1 MTTTTH
7 DIVSSKRVNLDPS
20 AKSGESFRRLTDTS
34 ACAVLI
40 LRSDGDVR
48 YSNQFLV
55 SLSGVPRENLLNKG
69 FAEVLLAP
77 QHRIEW
83 QAAFDE
89 ALSAED
95 VRSAFEF
102 PIVCHDRSTVTLE
115 WTMQRLDGDGDGPV
129 VVAVGNDVN
138 QRSASDG
145 MLRSMLETAVDGI
158 VTISQTGIVQS
169 MNPAA
174 EEMFGYG
181 EDEVVGE
188 NISMLMPHP
197 YQDEHDGYL
206 THYMSTGEKRVI
218 GIGREAVGLRKSGKE
233 FPCDLVVSEMSLGSE
248 RFFTGTVRDITKQ
261 KDAETR
267 ARQAERLA
275 AIGQTVAGLAHES
288 RNAFQRSQACLEML
302 ALELE
307 SQPDAI
313 ELVERTQRAL
323 SHLHHLYE
331 EVRNYAA
338 PITLDRQ
345 ECNLAHVWRDA
356 WAHLEPSFQGGDVT
370 LHENLEVVDP
380 ICSIDWF
387 ALGQVFRNIFENS
400 IFACESPGRIE
411 VRCQQAELNK
421 LPAIRVTI
429 SDNGPGLS
437 DESMSRVFDAFFTTK
452 PKGTG
457 LGMAI
462 AKRIIDAHEGTFE
475 VGNRTLG
482 AEFVI
487 TLKVS

>member
-1 MTTTTH
+1 
-7 DIVSSKRVNLDPS
+7 
-20 AKSGESFRRLTDTS
+20 
-34 ACAVLI
+34 
-40 LRSDGDVR
+40 
-48 YSNQFLV
+48 
-55 SLSGVPRENLLNKG
+55 
-69 FAEVLLAP
+69 
-77 QHRIEW
+77 
-83 QAAFDE
+83 
-89 ALSAED
+89 
-95 VRSAFEF
+95 
-102 PIVCHDRSTVTLE
+102 
-115 WTMQRLDGDGDGPV
+115 MQRLEGVGDVPV
-129 VVAVGNDVN
+129 VVAVGNDVS
-138 QRSASDG
+138 QRDALDG

-158 VTISQTGIVQS
+158 VTISKTGIVQS

-188 NISMLMPHP
+188 NVSMLMPHP
-197 YQDEHDGYL
+197 YREEHDDYMGHYL
-206 THYMSTGEKRVI
+206 ATGEKRVI

-233 FPCDLVVSEMSLGSE
+233 FPCDLVVSEMYLGSE

-261 KDAETR
+261 KDTEAR

-338 PITLDRQ
+338 PIILDRQ

-356 WAHLEPSFQGGDVT
+356 WAHLESSFQGGDVA
-370 LHENLEVVDP
+370 LHETLEVAEP

-400 IFACESPGRIE
+400 IFACKPPGRIE
-411 VRCQQAELNK
+411 VCCQKAELNK
-421 LPAIRVTI
+421 TPAIRISI

-437 DESMSRVFDAFFTTK
+437 ADSKSRVFDAFFTTK

-462 AKRIIDAHEGTFE
+462 AKRIVEAHEGSFE
-475 VGNRTLG
+475 VGPRTVG